1 MRKGRVTA
9 CVAVAFAA
17 LVSCSRGTQTTSP
30 ARSPQAGA
38 KPASAQPTSPQPPA
52 AATPSASPT
61 AAATAPVIT
70 PTPAAPGRAQTA
82 SAPRIAR
89 PVPRL
94 SPDQP
99 PQILAI
105 AVSETTVR
113 PGDRV
118 SGSVITSS
126 NVASV
131 EARIG
136 GYAMALSKTGVG
148 RFALTYTVGP
158 LPWFVRGN
166 FTLQVIARN
175 TRGDVATRA
184 VPLTVR

>member
-1 MRKGRVTA
+1 MRTDRSA
-9 CVAVAFAA
+9 ALVAAAFVA
-17 LVSCSRGTQTTSP
+17 LVSCSRGTHATNP
-30 ARSPQAGA
+30 ARSPQSGA
-38 KPASAQPTSPQPPA
+38 TPARAPQPVATATA
-52 AATPSASPT
+52 APIGT

-70 PTPAAPGRAQTA
+70 PTPGPSGQRPPAA
-82 SAPRIAR
+82 APRIAK

-94 SPDQP
+94 SPNAA

-136 GYAMALSKTGVG
+136 GYAMSLSKVGVG
-148 RFALTYTVGP
+148 KFALTYTVAP
-158 LPWFVRGN
+158 LPWFVHGN
-166 FTLQVIARN
+166 FTLRVIARN
-175 TRGDVATRA
+175 TRGDVATREI
-184 VPLTVR
+184 PLTVR

>member
-1 MRKGRVTA
+1 MRTA
-9 CVAVAFAA
+9 RSVACIAVAFAA
-17 LVSCSRGTQTTSP
+17 LVSCSRGTHATNPSQ
-30 ARSPQAGA
+30 SPQGGA
-38 KPASAQPTSPQPPA
+38 
-52 AATPSASPT
+52 SASPAAT
-61 AAATAPVIT
+61 AAPSPTAPATAPVIT
-70 PTPAAPGRAQTA
+70 PTPGPSGRPTEAAAP
-82 SAPRIAR
+82 PIAK

-94 SPDQP
+94 APDAAP
-99 PQILAI
+99 RILAI

-118 SGSVITSS
+118 SGRVVTSS

-136 GYAMALSKTGVG
+136 GYAMSLSKTGVG

-158 LPWFVRGN
+158 LPWFIRGN

-175 TRGDVATRA
+175 AHGDAATRA
-184 VPLTVR
+184 IPLTVR

>member
-1 MRKGRVTA
+1 MRTTGWAA
-9 CVAVAFAA
+9 CIALAFVALA
-17 LVSCSRGTQTTSP
+17 SCSHGTQTKTQPAASATASP
-30 ARSPQAGA
+30 AA
-38 KPASAQPTSPQPPA
+38 
-52 AATPSASPT
+52 T

-70 PTPAAPGRAQTA
+70 PRPAPSGRPTEAAAPRLTH
-82 SAPRIAR
+82 
-89 PVPRL
+89 PVPRVA
-94 SPDQP
+94 PDAA

-118 SGSVITSS
+118 SGSVVTSS

-136 GYAMALSKTGVG
+136 GYAMSMSKTGVG
-148 RFALTYTVGP
+148 RFALTYTVAP

-175 TRGDVATRA
+175 ARGDAATRA
-184 VPLTVR
+184 IPLTVR

>member
-1 MRKGRVTA
+1 MRTLRSAA
-9 CVAVAFAA
+9 CIAAAVVALA
-17 LVSCSRGTQTTSP
+17 SCSRGTQATSP
-30 ARSPQAGA
+30 SPSPRGAGA
-38 KPASAQPTSPQPPA
+38 QATPLPQPT
-52 AATPSASPT
+52 ATAGVSPT

-70 PTPAAPGRAQTA
+70 PTPAPSGQPTTA
-82 SAPRIAR
+82 AAPRLAK
-89 PVPRL
+89 PVPRVA
-94 SPDQP
+94 SDAP
-99 PQILAI
+99 PQILEI
-105 AVSETTVR
+105 SISETTVR

-136 GYAMALSKTGVG
+136 GYAMSLSKLGVG
-148 RFALTYTVGP
+148 RFALAYTVAP

-175 TRGDVATRA
+175 THGDAATRA
-184 VPLTVR
+184 IPLTVR